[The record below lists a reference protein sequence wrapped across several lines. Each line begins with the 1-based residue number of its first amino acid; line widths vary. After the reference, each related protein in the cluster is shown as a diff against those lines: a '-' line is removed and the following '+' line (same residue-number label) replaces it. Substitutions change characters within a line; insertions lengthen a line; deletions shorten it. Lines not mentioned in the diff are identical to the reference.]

1 RDAGTLSEEEL
12 DQVSAARTN
21 PRRSASAPRLP
32 GAVRRIRHNHE
43 GLIMC
48 FESTAMLRSAV
59 SPAERLERVGAE
71 LLRWS
76 LVLLL
81 VLFRVIKWTAE
92 EATAIHA
99 FIANSPILFW
109 VDRAFGQ
116 QGASEFIGVME
127 LTTAA
132 LLASRRW
139 SPRLALVGG
148 LLGIGTF
155 LTTLSF

>member
-1 RDAGTLSEEEL
+1 M
-12 DQVSAARTN
+12 SAY
-21 PRRSASAPRLP
+21 
-32 GAVRRIRHNHE
+32 
-43 GLIMC
+43 
-48 FESTAMLRSAV
+48 ESTPMMRRAL
-59 SPAERLERVGAE
+59 SPAERLDRVGAG

-81 VLFRVIKWTAE
+81 VLFGVLKWTAE
-92 EATAIHA
+92 EAAGIHA

-109 VDRAFGQ
+109 IDRAFGQ
-116 QGASEFIGVME
+116 QGASELIGVME

-132 LLASRRW
+132 LFASRRW

-155 LTTLSF
+155 LTTLSFIVTTPNVANSFPFLVKDLTLLGAATWLAGEAWGAVVRGRS